1 MTRVLH
7 LLLGA
12 LTMLVGVELLLQA
25 LPVSTSTQTGYYIH
39 PNILT
44 NPPYHR
50 WTMSTGWDLR
60 DVQHL
65 RANNHGFAAEH
76 DFQSGGNAIGLVGDS
91 YVEASMLP
99 WAERPAAQLERA
111 LDGRRPVYAM
121 GGPGSS
127 LLDYAE
133 RIRWA
138 YETLG
143 LRDFVVMMESTDASQ
158 VLCNSGNVHARCLD
172 SERLTPVLQHRPP
185 SGQAKDLLRT
195 SALAQYLVSQL
206 KFTGARLMNPDF
218 WRSGAPAEHVP
229 NANANAN
236 ANAAAPARAGEPT
249 PLSARQQAVI
259 DAAVTAFLHDTSGLP
274 GLRLVFAIDMNRR
287 NLEEGVPRPDEGYH
301 VEQRL
306 RAAGHAVVRGEA
318 AYREHQRQSP
328 LRLDMGPHDRHLN
341 AIGVRLIMT
350 AAASTARD
358 NGFIDTTERGN

>member
-1 MTRVLH
+1 MKRAFH

-12 LTMLVGVELLLQA
+12 LAMLAGVELLLRA
-25 LPVSTSTQTGYYIH
+25 LPVSTATHTGYHIH

-44 NPPYHR
+44 NPPHHR

-60 DVQHL
+60 DVQHM

-76 DFQSGGNAIGLVGDS
+76 DFQPGSNAIGLIGDS
-91 YVEASMLP
+91 YVEAAMLP
-99 WAERPAAQLERA
+99 WADRPAAQLERA
-111 LDGRRPVYAM
+111 LGGQRPVYAL

-158 VLCNSGNVHARCLD
+158 ALCNSGNVHARCLD
-172 SERLTPVLQHRPP
+172 PERLTPVLQHRPP
-185 SGQAKDLLRT
+185 SGAAKDLLRE

-206 KFTGARLMNPDF
+206 KFTGARLVSPDF
-218 WRSGAPAEHVP
+218 WRSGAPAEH
-229 NANANAN
+229 
-236 ANAAAPARAGEPT
+236 APPTNTTAPTGAGEPNS
-249 PLSARQQAVI
+249 LFVRQKAVI
-259 DAAVTAFLHDTSGLP
+259 DAAVDEFLRNIVRLQ

-287 NLEEGVPRPDEGYH
+287 NLEAGVQRPDEGYH

-306 RAAGHAVVRGEA
+306 QAAGYTVVRGEA
-318 AYREHQRQSP
+318 AYREHQRQSA
-328 LRLDMGPHDRHLN
+328 LRLDMGPHDGHLN
-341 AIGVRLIMT
+341 AVGVRLLMT
-350 AAASTARD
+350 VAARAARE
-358 NGFIDTTERGN
+358 NKITEINDQGN